1 MKGWEIRKMAE
12 FSKENPAAEEAKEP
26 VSRNFIE
33 QMIDKDLEEGVYETV
48 HTRFPPEPNG
58 YLHIGHAKS
67 ILLNYGLAKQ
77 YGGKFNLRFDD
88 TNPTKEKIEFVES
101 IKADVK
107 WLGADWED
115 RLFFASNYFDQMYE
129 GAVKL
134 IQKGKAYVSDLSAD
148 QIREYRGTLTEPG
161 KMDPG
166 AERSVEEN
174 LALFEE
180 MKAGKYADGEK
191 VLRARIDMAS
201 PNMNMRDP
209 VIYRVAHMT
218 HHNTGDKW
226 CIYPMYDF
234 AHPIG
239 DALEGVTHSLCS
251 LEYEIHRPLY
261 DWVVNVCN
269 FKDKPRQIEFA
280 RLNLTNTVMSK
291 RFLRRLVE
299 EGYVSGWDDPRMPTL
314 AGMRRRGYTSAAVRD
329 FIDRVGVSKA
339 DSVVDVRLLE
349 YCVRN
354 DLNETAPRAM
364 AVLDPVKVVLT
375 NYEAGRSEDC
385 VIENHPKKPEMG
397 THTVPLTREI
407 YIEREDFMIDA
418 PKKFFRLKP
427 DGEVRLKGAYIIKCE
442 RYDVDENGNVTCIYC
457 SVDFT
462 SKSGSEGADRKV
474 KGTIHWVSAE
484 QNIPFEGRLYDVLM
498 RDDDEQAEAAPE
510 EEAEEETA
518 APAKD
523 FIARLNP
530 DSIKVIHGFAEPYLA
545 QAKVGDDFQF
555 LRMGYFCKDKDS
567 TADMAVFNRVVPLK
581 DSYKPE

>member
-1 MKGWEIRKMAE
+1 MAE
-12 FSKENPAAEEAKEP
+12 ETREKT
-26 VSRNFIE
+26 NFIWE
-33 QMIDKDLEEGVYETV
+33 AIKADIAEGKNGGRVQ
-48 HTRFPPEPNG
+48 TRFPPEPNG
-58 YLHIGHAKS
+58 YLHIGHVKALS
-67 ILLNYGLAKQ
+67 VDFLTAERF
-77 YGGKFNLRFDD
+77 GGVCNLRFDD
-88 TNPTKEKIEFVES
+88 TNPTKEKEEFVEA
-101 IKADVK
+101 IKDDIH
-107 WLGADWED
+107 WLGFNYANVYYASEQYDQIYE
-115 RLFFASNYFDQMYE
+115 FALD
-129 GAVKL
+129 L
-134 IQKGKAYVSDLSAD
+134 IRRGLAYVDDLSKEE
-148 QIREYRGTLTEPG
+148 IREYRGTLTQPG
-161 KMDPG
+161 KNSPYRDRTP
-166 AERSVEEN
+166 EEN
-174 LALFEE
+174 MELFLR
-180 MKAGKYADGEK
+180 MKNGEFPEGSR
-191 VLRARIDMAS
+191 VLRAKIDMAS
-201 PNMNMRDP
+201 PNINMRDP
-209 VIYRVAHMT
+209 TIYRIKYCT
-218 HHNTGDKW
+218 HHRTGDKW

-269 FKDKPRQIEFA
+269 FKEKPRQIEFA

-375 NYEAGRSEDC
+375 NYEAGKAEDC

-407 YIEREDFMIDA
+407 YIEREDFMVDA

-427 DGEVRLKGAYIIKCE
+427 DGEVRLKGAYIVKCE
-442 RYDVDENGNVTCIYC
+442 RYDVDEAGNVTCIYC

-484 QNIPFEGRLYDVLM
+484 RNILFEGRLYDVLM
-498 RDDDEQAEAAPE
+498 RDDDEQAEIAPE
-510 EEAEEETA
+510 EETDEESA

-523 FIARLNP
+523 FTARLNP
-530 DSIKVIHGFAEPYLA
+530 DSLKTIRGFAEPWLA
-545 QAKVGDDFQF
+545 EAKAGDDFQF